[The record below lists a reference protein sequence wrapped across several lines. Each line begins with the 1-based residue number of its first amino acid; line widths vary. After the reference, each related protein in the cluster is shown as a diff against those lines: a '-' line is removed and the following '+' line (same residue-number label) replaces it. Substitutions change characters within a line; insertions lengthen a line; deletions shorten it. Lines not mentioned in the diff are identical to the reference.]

1 MFPLIT
7 TFAPLFYKNKKW
19 NYTRSKPVSN
29 LSFLR
34 IIFFNSIRK
43 SRYVLKETLFPPTL
57 YSPSLSQCGLAW
69 VPPPRSTP
77 ATCPCNN
84 LLGRPASSQTFLQ
97 GSCLLWELEELTW
110 PWNRS
115 QPPTEPISSGRRLC
129 DSAIASVFSVCLLFP
144 WHRADKW
151 RCGDGALHL
160 CLSSEACVDGVCK
173 W

>member
-69 VPPPRSTP
+69 VPPPPLHSGNMPLQQSAGTSRLVTDILAGELSLMG
-77 ATCPCNN
+77 AT
-84 LLGRPASSQTFLQ
+84 GADMTMK
-97 GSCLLWELEELTW
+97 
-110 PWNRS
+110 
-115 QPPTEPISSGRRLC
+115 PISTSDWTNQLGPSAVWFCHCVCFFCLSAFSLASRWQVEMWRRGSPSLP
-129 DSAIASVFSVCLLFP
+129 VEWSVCR
-144 WHRADKW
+144 W
-151 RCGDGALHL
+151 
-160 CLSSEACVDGVCK
+160 CL
-173 W
+173 